1 MISFDSN
8 ILVSSRIVHRPLP
21 ENDPTQRQPDIS
33 LAQKVLDW
41 KPCVPL
47 KEGLVQTVADFER
60 LLFGQGI
67 ERAASR
73 LRLNEAHSALSRAH
87 GDARRKPAGRGRA
100 PAQTVMA
107 VV

>member
-1 MISFDSN
+1 MAREDLGVKQCTGGDDQLRHQHPGF
-8 ILVSSRIVHRPLP
+8 PK
-21 ENDPTQRQPDIS
+21 QRQPDIS

-73 LRLNEAHSALSRAH
+73 RDLMKRIAH
-87 GDARRKPAGRGRA
+87 
-100 PAQTVMA
+100 
-107 VV
+107 